1 MRDSVIG
8 GVRQRASPGVS
19 METEDHLLLVLLFFL
34 LFLFRTATIE
44 DPASHL
50 PDISFSGGWPAEPSK
65 SILPLRIFLSE
76 VPLAQG
82 QGGGVG
88 GEQRAKG
95 SLSGCIVTAG
105 SWAALGLGLVASS
118 GGCWSDPEAARRS
131 APRRVSTLSI
141 GSANHNS
148 QKMPLIQCVF
158 LTP

>member
-1 MRDSVIG
+1 M
-8 GVRQRASPGVS
+8 S
-19 METEDHLLLVLLFFL
+19 MDPDDPLLLVLLLFL

-50 PDISFSGGWPAEPSK
+50 PDISSSGGWPAEPSK
-65 SILPLRIFLSE
+65 SILPLRISLSE

-82 QGGGVG
+82 RGGGVG

-118 GGCWSDPEAARRS
+118 GGRWSDPEAVRRP
-131 APRRVSTLSI
+131 APRRVRTLSI

-148 QKMPLIQCVF
+148 QKMPLTQCIF
-158 LTP
+158 LAP